1 MTMSATTASAAP
13 TTTRPRSARWA
24 LGVLQVLL
32 AALYLFSA
40 FGKISLDPTV
50 VEGFAMM
57 GIGPGLTVTIGV
69 IELAAAIGLLIPRL
83 SGLAAT
89 GCVVLMTGAVI
100 STLATLGGAMVL
112 VPAVVLVCVAV
123 VAWVRRHETV
133 ALVRDPRA
141 ALTR

>member
-1 MTMSATTASAAP
+1 MSTTTASAAP

-24 LGVLQVLL
+24 LGVL
-32 AALYLFSA
+32 AGPAWPPCTCSRRS
-40 FGKISLDPTV
+40 GRSRLDPMV

-69 IELAAAIGLLIPRL
+69 IELLAAIGLLIPRL

-100 STLATLGGAMVL
+100 STLATLGVAMAL

-123 VAWVRRHETV
+123 VGVGAASRDRR
-133 ALVRDPRA
+133 AGPRP
-141 ALTR
+141 RGRP